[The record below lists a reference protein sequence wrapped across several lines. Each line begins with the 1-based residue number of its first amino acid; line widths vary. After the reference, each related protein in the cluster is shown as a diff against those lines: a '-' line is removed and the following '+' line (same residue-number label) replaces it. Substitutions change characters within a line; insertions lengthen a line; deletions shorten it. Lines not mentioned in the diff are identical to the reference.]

1 MRKKGTITGIALVIA
16 VSVFFWFTTDLLPVI
31 GDPES
36 PPNAHVASEYI
47 VSGPD
52 ETDAPNM
59 VTGVLADYRGFDT
72 LLETTVMFLAGFAVA
87 LILSNKLKRHFD
99 PKVFN
104 EVGDFGGVDAKVV
117 MPVLIPAVIVYA
129 IYVLMHGEVSL
140 GGGFQAGA
148 LLAIAFILY
157 ACVAGM
163 SIKKIIFTQ
172 HLTACFGAV
181 GVGIYALTGFIPMLN
196 GGKFLEYE
204 ALPIKME
211 HAAHMH
217 SIGILFIEIGVTVA
231 VAATIIIILAAV
243 LERKDV
249 NDGN

>member
-1 MRKKGTITGIALVIA
+1 MRRKGTVIGIILVIA
-16 VSVFFWFTTDLLPVI
+16 ASVAFWFTTDLLPVI
-31 GDPES
+31 GDPTS
-36 PPNAHVASEYI
+36 PPNTHVADKYI
-47 VSGPD
+47 VSGPSA
-52 ETDAPNM
+52 TNAPNM

-72 LLETTVMFLAGFAVA
+72 LWETTVMFLAGLAVCM
-87 LILSNKLKRHFD
+87 ILSNRLKRHFD

-157 ACVAGM
+157 ASVAGM
-163 SIKKIIFTQ
+163 SIKKVIFTQ

-181 GVGIYALTGFIPMLN
+181 GVGIYALTGFVPMLN
-196 GGKFLEYE
+196 GGKFLQYE

-211 HAAHMH
+211 HIAELH
-217 SIGILFIEIGVTVA
+217 SIGILLIEIGVTIA